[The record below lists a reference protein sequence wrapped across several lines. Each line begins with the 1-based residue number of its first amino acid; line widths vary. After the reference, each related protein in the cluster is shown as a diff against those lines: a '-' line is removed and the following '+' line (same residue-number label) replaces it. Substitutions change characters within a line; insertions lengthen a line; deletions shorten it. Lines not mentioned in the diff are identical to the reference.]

1 MIFGSVRGLALL
13 LGSVGAALM
22 AGGCNSSE
30 PKVCVPPDTL
40 VQERDTMPLVDSLG
54 MRKAILGLWKADTI
68 HTTRGVQH
76 WPGGSVHQ
84 VLIEPYPDRKDPT
97 VRRIERTLASWGH
110 RRGPLRGPTSIM
122 ANIRVRF
129 QGSDGMDLD
138 TLVLE
143 GDFYPQERSISGEAL
158 GSRSKGSMDLQLEGW
173 DRLNVNSFRYR
184 RVP

>member
-1 MIFGSVRGLALL
+1 
-13 LGSVGAALM
+13 
-22 AGGCNSSE
+22 
-30 PKVCVPPDTL
+30 
-40 VQERDTMPLVDSLG
+40 
-54 MRKAILGLWKADTI
+54 
-68 HTTRGVQH
+68 
-76 WPGGSVHQ
+76 
-84 VLIEPYPDRKDPT
+84 
-97 VRRIERTLASWGH
+97 
-110 RRGPLRGPTSIM
+110 M